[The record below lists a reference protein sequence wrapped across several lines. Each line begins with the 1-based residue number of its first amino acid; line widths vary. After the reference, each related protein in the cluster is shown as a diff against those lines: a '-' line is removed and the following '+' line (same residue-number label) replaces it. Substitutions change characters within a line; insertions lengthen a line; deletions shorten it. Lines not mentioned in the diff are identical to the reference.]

1 MEELEITAGTVEE
14 ATEEAE
20 KKLGLNREKLNI
32 EIVNKGRQGLL
43 FKEQAVIRVK
53 PLANPDENVA
63 EFTLKTVQKLLSLL
77 EVSAV
82 VHLSADDSSINLDIE
97 GDDLGI
103 LIGRGG
109 CTLMSLQYI
118 IRTIVSR
125 QSDEWVPLSIDV
137 CGFHKRRQ
145 ERLRSLALSLARQV
159 RLRHRTIALRPM
171 PADERR
177 LIHLALADHPD
188 IITHSTGEGKNRRVE
203 ISLRQD

>member
-1 MEELEITAGTVEE
+1 MEELEITAGTVEK

-20 KKLGLNREKLNI
+20 EKLGLSREKLDI
-32 EIVNKGRQGLL
+32 EIVNKGRRGL

-53 PLANPDENVA
+53 PLVDTAEDLA
-63 EFTLKTVQKLLSLL
+63 EFALKTVQELLSLL
-77 EVSAV
+77 DVSAI
-82 VHLSADDSSINLDIE
+82 VHFSANESSITLDIE

-109 CTLMSLQYI
+109 RTLMCLQYI
-118 IRTIVSR
+118 VRAIVSR
-125 QSDEWVPLSIDV
+125 RSDEWIPLNIDV

-145 ERLRSLALSLARQV
+145 ERLRSLALNIASQV
-159 RLRHRTIALRPM
+159 RLRQSTMSLEPM

-177 LIHLALADHPD
+177 LIHLALADFPD
-188 IITHSTGEGKNRRVE
+188 IVTYSTGEGKNRKVE